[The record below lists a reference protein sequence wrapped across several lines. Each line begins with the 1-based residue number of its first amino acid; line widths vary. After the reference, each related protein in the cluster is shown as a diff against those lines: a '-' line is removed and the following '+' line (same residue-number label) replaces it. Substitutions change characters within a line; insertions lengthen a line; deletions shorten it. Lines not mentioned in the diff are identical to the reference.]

1 MNYELTYIINPELKP
16 EKIASTTKEVIKAIE
31 KINGKVVKNSEKAKK
46 NTDKNSAKGIPGG
59 YFFQEPTRQKL
70 AYPIRHFDFGYYTT
84 VDFTLSLEEDEDS
97 KNDLKS
103 LDDKL
108 KLMDDILRHIIIK
121 KEKIKEVPKRKRP
134 KKETKLADDKSDTDK
149 KKPEISAVPESGKEI
164 KEKIAKKEDK
174 NKKSKKANLEDIDEK
189 LDKILTD
196 I

>member
-16 EKIASTTKEVIKAIE
+16 EKIASTTKEVIMAIE

-70 AYPIRHFDFGYYTT
+70 AYPIKHFDFGYYTT
-84 VDFTLSLEEDEDS
+84 VDFTLNLEEDEDL

-121 KEKIKEVPKRKRP
+121 KEKIKEVSKRRKP
-134 KKETKLADDKSDTDK
+134 KKEI
-149 KKPEISAVPESGKEI
+149 KPEISVLPETKKEI
-164 KEKIAKKEDK
+164 KEKIVKKEDK
-174 NKKSKKANLEDIDEK
+174 KKKLKKANLEDIDEK